1 MKKQI
6 FWLMAATMLCSAPIF
21 TACDDDDENTP
32 TEETT
37 TKPVKDTDFTVSVS
51 GTTVT
56 IKSSLTYGNMWVT
69 YAGTQYQLTDGAV
82 TISIPVAGD
91 YEMTFSYYNSA
102 TYTSDTFTVTIT
114 ATDLSF
120 LDEGVFK
127 ALTGGKEA
135 YEAAT
140 ADANGYKFTRSW
152 RLDAFLTSANT
163 EYVKSGY
170 TGGVGFFGSDWWACA
185 GSYKGSWQ
193 NDATNGITDCAED
206 ATIAFDPVNGVV
218 KFTVKTAYDTTYVQG
233 MKANA
238 GAYTAGLLE
247 AGTYYTTFTY
257 NKVAEQYGS
266 DGAAEQIL
274 NNAGTTLSDS
284 YLEIK
289 FAKKEIGSN
298 GFVRMPMNKIYAG
311 WTSIFENQFLNIKLM
326 TEETGNVLHTV
337 VGRSVDGGAKAG
349 DSEKDDCLLFYTYVA
364 DELDDQYTYSD
375 EAPNYY
381 EPINTSATV
390 ATLNGTWYYYEVP
403 FNWLGWNIPETDGD
417 TPAGTLLNEWN
428 LASDIADWA
437 SVADGYADAKFVF
450 DAEAG
455 TCDINGTA
463 TTYTVEN
470 GVITF
475 GAPVTFNAGSV
486 SFTDVTTL
494 NIYNAETG
502 VGIFLGTQNG
512 DKFESSVVNLWSGS
526 FVAGGGLFNTTNW
539 VGDWNTNT
547 KLEGNGDYTLTFN
560 YTDSNEPNGLYIE
573 FPSILMKYPNVVVTI
588 NSIAVDGVD
597 KDITGIDFESAKS
610 IEGGDNGTTLRYT
623 INNAWGTALLPLG
636 TVTEK
641 VEVKV
646 TLSGM

>member
-1 MKKQI
+1 
-6 FWLMAATMLCSAPIF
+6 MAATMLCYAPIF
-21 TACDDDDENTP
+21 TACDDDDESTP

-37 TKPVKDTDFTVSVS
+37 NKPVKDTDFTVEVS

-56 IKSSLTYGNMWVT
+56 VKSSLTYGNMWVT

-102 TYTSDTFTVTIT
+102 TYTSDAFTVTIT
-114 ATDLSF
+114 STDLSF

-127 ALTGGKEA
+127 TLTGGKA
-135 YEAAT
+135 VYEAAT

-170 TGGVGFFGSDWWACA
+170 TGGVTFFGSDWATSA

-193 NDATNGITDCAED
+193 NDGTNGITDCAED
-206 ATIAFDPVNGVV
+206 ATIAFDPVSGVV

-238 GAYTAGLLE
+238 GEYTAGLLE

-274 NNAGTTLSDS
+274 NYVKTTLSDS

-311 WTSIFENQFLNIKLM
+311 WTSVFENQFLNIKLM

-349 DSEKDDCLLFYTYVA
+349 DSEGDNCLLFYTYVA

-381 EPINTSATV
+381 EPINTGATA

-428 LASDIADWA
+428 SKSDIADWA

-450 DAEAG
+450 DAETG
-455 TCDINGTA
+455 SCDINGTA

-470 GVITF
+470 GVVTF
-475 GAPVTFNAGSV
+475 GAPVTFNAGTV
-486 SFTDVTTL
+486 SFDDVTTL
-494 NIYNAETG
+494 NIYNSETG
-502 VGIFLGTQNG
+502 VGVFLGLQNG
-512 DKFESSVVNLWSGS
+512 EKYESSVINLWSGS

-547 KLEGNGDYTLTFN
+547 VLDGNGDYTITFN

-588 NSIAVDGVD
+588 NSIAVDGVE
-597 KDITGIDFESAKS
+597 KDITGIDFDTAKS
-610 IEGGDNGTTLRYT
+610 IEGGDSGTTLRYT

-641 VEVKV
+641 VEVNV